1 MGAISPGRW
10 QLTQCSYRIGATSFE
25 KVGVAAAGTTPIARE
40 MNSEAPRVWHNSR
53 AFIRVSSFLSH
64 IVSYTIAEGAQ
75 FRNLCHAPGTVA
87 CIMSKPSIAICAIE
101 EHAMTI
107 VPASKGGNF

>member
-1 MGAISPGRW
+1 MGAARRVYGD
-10 QLTQCSYRIGATSFE
+10 TGFAIGAGFFRR
-25 KVGVAAAGTTPIARE
+25 GFCI
-40 MNSEAPRVWHNSR
+40 
-53 AFIRVSSFLSH
+53 FIS
-64 IVSYTIAEGAQ
+64 IAEGAQ